1 VRDDFPTPEDW
12 YQRTAAR
19 VPLTRELAVDVPV
32 TWTGSCGHLVQEP
45 WTPPWIRDGLAALIS
60 ELEAAAPPGLGGI
73 RTTLRQQGATQ
84 RDNAISRLLDQ
95 RVELVIAAKLVR
107 AGVLARISR
116 QTPDFEC
123 RGQGSEFGIEVTTRA
138 RREVGSELHDLLE
151 EGLFEEPDIEV
162 ILERSDDRLL
172 FSEDRA
178 KTAPVADCVITAIK
192 ERVAAA
198 AGQSVSGRI
207 LIPEFGFTAVL
218 HHVVSRP
225 GMRVTFEPPLT
236 DEQWEHHWKMAAL
249 QIKDRI
255 EKKGSKPYAL
265 PSIVVLD
272 VSRLGAAGKV
282 PADASWMGKFQDVLD
297 GCELGN
303 LSGAVVMRSKLV
315 SELLHPLC
323 WRGDDQLV
331 AAAMTPLFGGLPK
344 AM

>member
-1 VRDDFPTPEDW
+1 MN
-12 YQRTAAR
+12 
-19 VPLTRELAVDVPV
+19 VPV
-32 TWTGSCGHLVQEP
+32 TWTGSSGHLLQEP
-45 WTPPWIRDGLAALIS
+45 WTSPWIRDGLAALIS
-60 ELEAAAPPGLGGI
+60 ELEAAAPPGLSSM
-73 RTTLRQQGATQ
+73 RTTFRQQGQVAKINALPPAMQ

-107 AGVLARISR
+107 AGILARISR

-138 RREVGSELHDLLE
+138 RREVGSELHDLFE

-172 FSEDRA
+172 FSEDPA
-178 KTAPVADCVITAIK
+178 KTAAVANRVITAVK
-192 ERVAAA
+192 ERLAAA
-198 AGQSVSGRI
+198 PGQSATGSI
-207 LIPEFGFTAVL
+207 PIPEFGYTAVL
-218 HHVVSRP
+218 HHVVSQP
-225 GMRVTFEPPLT
+225 GMRVTFAPPLT
-236 DEQWEHHWKMAAL
+236 DKQWEHHWKMAAL
-249 QIKDRI
+249 QIKDPI

-303 LSGAVVMRSKLV
+303 LRGAVVMRSELV
-315 SELLHPLC
+315 SELLHPVC
-323 WRGDDQLV
+323 WRGDNQIL
-331 AAAMTPLFGGLPK
+331 AAAMTPLFGVYPR
-344 AM
+344 

>member
-1 VRDDFPTPEDW
+1 MVL
-12 YQRTAAR
+12 
-19 VPLTRELAVDVPV
+19 LTRELAVDVPV
-32 TWTGSCGHLVQEP
+32 AWTGSSGHLVQEP

-60 ELEAAAPPGLGGI
+60 ELEAAGPPGLGGM
-73 RTTLRQQGATQ
+73 RTTFRQQGQIAKINARPPAMQ
-84 RDNAISRLLDQ
+84 RDNAIRRLLDQ

-123 RGQGSEFGIEVTTRA
+123 RGQDSEFGIEVTTRD

-151 EGLFEEPDIEV
+151 EGLFEEPHIEV

-172 FSEDRA
+172 FSENPA
-178 KTAPVADCVITAIK
+178 KTAAVADRVITAIK
-192 ERVAAA
+192 ERVAAV
-198 AGQSVSGRI
+198 AGQSVTGSI
-207 LIPEFGFTAVL
+207 PIPEFGFTAVL

-236 DEQWEHHWKMAAL
+236 DEQWEHHWKMAARH
-249 QIKDRI
+249 IKDSI

-282 PADASWMGKFQDVLD
+282 PADASWMGKFQDVLN

-303 LSGAVVMRSKLV
+303 LRGAVVMRSELV

-331 AAAMTPLFGGLPK
+331 AAAMTPLFGGYLRRRE
-344 AM
+344 

>member
-1 VRDDFPTPEDW
+1 
-12 YQRTAAR
+12 
-19 VPLTRELAVDVPV
+19 VDVPV
-32 TWTGSCGHLVQEP
+32 AWTGSSGHLLHER

-60 ELEAAAPPGLGGI
+60 ELEAAAPPGLDGT
-73 RTTLRQQGATQ
+73 RTAFRQQGQIAKINALPPAMQ

-95 RVELVIAAKLVR
+95 RVELLVAVKLIR
-107 AGVLARISR
+107 AGVLTKISR
-116 QTPDFEC
+116 QTPDFDC
-123 RGQGSEFGIEVTTRA
+123 SWQGSEFGIEVTTRA

-172 FSEDRA
+172 FSEDPA
-178 KTAPVADCVITAIK
+178 KTAAVADRVIAAIK

-198 AGQSVSGRI
+198 AGQSVTGSI
-207 LIPEFGFTAVL
+207 PIPEFGFTAVL

-225 GMRVTFEPPLT
+225 GMRVTFEPPLA

-249 QIKDRI
+249 QIKDPI

-272 VSRLGAAGKV
+272 VSRLGAAGQA

-297 GCELGN
+297 ACELGN
-303 LSGAVVMRSKLV
+303 LSGALVVRSELV
-315 SELLHPLC
+315 SENLHPLC
-323 WRGDDQLV
+323 WRGEESLAAT
-331 AAAMTPLFGGLPK
+331 AAAAVLLGGRPPK
-344 AM
+344 AA